1 VYRRRMKEIQT
12 TMFEAVDG
20 ETFTTLKACSEH
32 EIALLDQLLASVAPD
47 DIRAALKRVRG
58 MTVRADRG
66 VTRPAAL
73 KDAAE

>member
-1 VYRRRMKEIQT
+1 MKEVQT
-12 TMFEAVDG
+12 TMYEAVDG
-20 ETFTTLKACSEH
+20 QTFATLKACAEH

-47 DIRAALKRVRG
+47 DIRTALKRVRG

-66 VTRPAAL
+66 GNRPAAL